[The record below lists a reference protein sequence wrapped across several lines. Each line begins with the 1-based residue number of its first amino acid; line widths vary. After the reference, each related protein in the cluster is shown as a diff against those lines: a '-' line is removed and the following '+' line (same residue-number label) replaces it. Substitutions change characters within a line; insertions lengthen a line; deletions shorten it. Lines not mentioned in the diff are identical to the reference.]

1 MGDWQFFNLHFCS
14 RRTLYVL
21 KQKVQYCQNFTE
33 ITALSRN
40 VFWESGRKGDLETT
54 SKLEVRICGRM
65 GANKGMSAAKINPK
79 PVEVRHWMSGGGK
92 GVKLQNIW
100 GMWRR
105 KSILEMNGRCTAW
118 VEIAKWFKQVKWF
131 EIVTCLRTL
140 WIFSFFYYCR
150 NFPC

>member
-1 MGDWQFFNLHFCS
+1 MSFGSQ
-14 RRTLYVL
+14 
-21 KQKVQYCQNFTE
+21 
-33 ITALSRN
+33 
-40 VFWESGRKGDLETT
+40 GDLETT

-65 GANKGMSAAKINPK
+65 GANKGMSAAKINPN
-79 PVEVRHWMSGGGK
+79 PVEVRHWMSGGNK

-105 KSILEMNGRCTAW
+105 KSILEMNGRCTVW

-140 WIFSFFYYCR
+140 WIFSFFLLLQKLSLLETEASCR
-150 NFPC
+150 LWVTAFQSVRCLKLDKHLFSFEELWSAGAS